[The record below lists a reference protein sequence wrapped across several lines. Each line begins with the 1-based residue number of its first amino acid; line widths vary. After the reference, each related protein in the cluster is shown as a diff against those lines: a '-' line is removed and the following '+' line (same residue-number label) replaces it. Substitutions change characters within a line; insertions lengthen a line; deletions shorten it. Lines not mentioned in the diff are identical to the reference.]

1 MLDRVLE
8 HSRSVRRNLGKH
20 DQKKF
25 DEYLASVRQIEER
38 VERSSRWLEVPKP
51 KVDEV
56 GLSLDADDTTP
67 KELIQTMFDLM
78 FLAFQTDSTRAATY
92 QIGNM
97 NGATSIAGKFPQLL
111 GIGKHLHSMAHGA
124 GKGKGAEVLGKWHQ
138 FLTDQTAR
146 FLTRLKETEE
156 GNGSLLDHSIVLYG
170 SSNSRTHN
178 NSNYPLML
186 AGGGKLGL
194 NHGQLLKFDNATPM
208 SNVFV
213 TAMNSLGVKAES
225 FADSTGGLSELT
237 SA

>member
-1 MLDRVLE
+1 M
-8 HSRSVRRNLGKH
+8 HSL
-20 DQKKF
+20 
-25 DEYLASVRQIEER
+25 
-38 VERSSRWLEVPKP
+38 
-51 KVDEV
+51 
-56 GLSLDADDTTP
+56 
-67 KELIQTMFDLM
+67 
-78 FLAFQTDSTRAATY
+78 
-92 QIGNM
+92 
-97 NGATSIAGKFPQLL
+97 
-111 GIGKHLHSMAHGA
+111 AHGG
-124 GKGKGAEVLGKWHQ
+124 GKGKGAEALGKWHR

-156 GNGSLLDHSIVLYG
+156 GDGSLLDHSIVLYG

-213 TAMNSLGVKAES
+213 TALNSLGVKAES